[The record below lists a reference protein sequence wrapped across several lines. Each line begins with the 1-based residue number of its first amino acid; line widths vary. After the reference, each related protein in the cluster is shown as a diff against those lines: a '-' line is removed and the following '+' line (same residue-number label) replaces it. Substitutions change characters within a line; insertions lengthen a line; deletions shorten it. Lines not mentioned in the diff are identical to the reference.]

1 MNSIGFY
8 KDKNGDL
15 YVQDIKVSDLAQ
27 KYGTPLFI
35 YDTGLMRERYNTFID
50 SISRVK
56 GNIHYAIKANDAL
69 GIISYFANLGAGA
82 DIVSIGEFKKCVAA
96 GIKPEKIIFSGV
108 GKEKYEIEFALKNNV
123 QQFNIE
129 SDEELD
135 DIQTIAS
142 ELKIVANI
150 CLRVNPDISPDTHKK
165 ISTGAKSTKFGVDFK
180 DAKKIYEKLHNLDY
194 INPVGLAVHIGSQI
208 FDFNY
213 FLQAYSHLK
222 SLADDLRKHNFHVPR
237 LDLGGGIGI
246 NYDNNKSPNFTEYK
260 KIISNL
266 FENTDYELSF
276 EPGRSLIAEAGIL
289 ITKVIRN
296 KKTIDKNFII
306 VDVGM
311 NNLIRPTLYDAF
323 HIIEPV
329 NKNNNLPIIADIVG
343 PICETGDYIALN
355 RTINNV
361 QNEDLLAIRTTGA
374 YSSVM
379 SSNYNARANANEII
393 IYDNKDHLIKESE
406 TIEKLINK
414 EKVLRFTE
422 N

>member
-1 MNSIGFY
+1 MNPVGFY

-15 YVQDIKVSDLAQ
+15 CVQDIKVNDLAQ

-35 YDTGLMRERYNTFID
+35 YDTGLMKQRYNTFKD
-50 SISRVK
+50 SISEVK

-69 GIISYFANLGAGA
+69 GIIGYFANLGAGA
-82 DIVSIGEFKKCVAA
+82 DIVSIGEFKKCIAA

-108 GKEKYEIEFALKNNV
+108 GKEKYEIEFALRNNV

-129 SDEELD
+129 SYEELYD
-135 DIQTIAS
+135 VQKIAS
-142 ELKIVANI
+142 KLKIIANI
-150 CLRVNPDISPDTHKK
+150 CLRVNPDITPDTHKK

-180 DAKKIYEKLHNLDY
+180 DAKKIYEKIHNLDF

-208 FDFNY
+208 FDFSY
-213 FLQAYSHLK
+213 FLEAYSHLK
-222 SLADDLRKHNFHVPR
+222 NLADDLRKHNFHVPR

-246 NYDNNKSPNFTEYK
+246 HYNNDEAPNFTEYK
-260 KIISNL
+260 KIISDL
-266 FENTDYELSF
+266 FKDTDYELSF

-289 ITKVIRN
+289 VTKVIRN
-296 KKTIDKNFII
+296 KKAVDKNFII

-329 NKNNNLPIIADIVG
+329 IKNVNLPITADIVG

-379 SSNYNARANANEII
+379 SSNYNARADANEII
-393 IYDNKDHLIKESE
+393 VYNNKDYLIKESE
-406 TIEKLINK
+406 SIEKLIKK
-414 EKVLRFTE
+414 ERMISFTK

>member
-1 MNSIGFY
+1 MKSIGFY

-15 YVQDIKVSDLAQ
+15 CVQDIKVNDLAQ

-35 YDTGLMRERYNTFID
+35 YDTGLIKERYNTFID
-50 SISRVK
+50 TISNVK
-56 GNIHYAIKANDAL
+56 GNIHYAVKANDAL
-69 GIISYFANLGAGA
+69 GII
-82 DIVSIGEFKKCVAA
+82 

-108 GKEKYEIEFALKNNV
+108 GKEKDEIEYALKNNV

-129 SDEELD
+129 SDEELN
-135 DIQTIAS
+135 DIQNIAS
-142 ELKIVANI
+142 KLNIVANV
-150 CLRVNPDISPDTHKK
+150 CLRVNPDITPDTHKK
-165 ISTGAKSTKFGVDFK
+165 ISTGAKSTKFGVDFEN
-180 DAKKIYEKLHNLDY
+180 ANKIYEKINNLDF
-194 INPVGLAVHIGSQI
+194 INPMGLAVHIGSQI

-213 FLQAYSHLK
+213 FLQAYSDLK
-222 SLADDLRKHNFHVPR
+222 ALADDLRKCNFKVPR

-246 NYDNNKSPNFTEYK
+246 NYDSKKTPDFSEYQ

-266 FENTDYELSF
+266 FANTDYELSF

-296 KKTIDKNFII
+296 KKAIDKNFII
-306 VDVGM
+306 IDVGM

-323 HIIEPV
+323 HKIETIK
-329 NKNNNLPIIADIVG
+329 KNNDLPIIADIVG

-355 RTINNV
+355 RSISNV
-361 QNEDLLAIRTTGA
+361 QSDDLLVIRTTGA

-393 IYDNKDHLIKESE
+393 IYNKKDHLIKKSES
-406 TIEKLINK
+406 IEKLIKK
-414 EKVLRFTE
+414 ENIIKFD
-422 N
+422 